1 MNPRL
6 ISNLSNSY
14 NLNFM
19 NPNNINQNPNNI
31 NLPNF
36 NNISNSMKFNNNM
49 FNPNANNNMLN
60 PNVNNNILNPNF
72 NNNMN
77 NLGMNQNM
85 AAQMTIN
92 YNINNMNINM
102 NNSCT
107 NTILNGT
114 SLTNINNFA
123 QPSNLISPAVIIKKN
138 NNDCLRMNFL
148 LNNYDYILEIEKLND
163 YNSLYFLCQL
173 KEDATLLY
181 EYSCVKTFDEL
192 KKMNLNFMQC
202 ENIKQIFNVLI
213 NIFQNLNRQSK
224 PRIDLMNEK
233 IALYFISPNL
243 NGKYEDTIIWLDK
256 KDRDVKEQ
264 FNVLQCKYM
273 DLYTNFKD
281 IQKIAWSSGFSG
293 SKLEKIKEIC
303 GKPDKND

>member
-31 NLPNF
+31 NPPNF
-36 NNISNSMKFNNNM
+36 NDMSNSMKFNINNNM
-49 FNPNANNNMLN
+49 FNPN
-60 PNVNNNILNPNF
+60 V

-77 NLGMNQNM
+77 NIGMNQNM
-85 AAQMTIN
+85 AAPMTIN

-123 QPSNLISPAVIIKKN
+123 QPSNLISPALMVKKN
-138 NNDCLRMNFL
+138 NNDCLQMKFL
-148 LNNYDYILEIEKLND
+148 LSNYDYILEIEKLYD
-163 YNSLYFLCQL
+163 YNSLYFLCRL

-213 NIFQNLNRQSK
+213 NIFQNLYRQSK

-243 NGKYEDTIIWLDK
+243 NGKYEDTMIWLDK

>member
-1 MNPRL
+1 
-6 ISNLSNSY
+6 
-14 NLNFM
+14 
-19 NPNNINQNPNNI
+19 
-31 NLPNF
+31 
-36 NNISNSMKFNNNM
+36 MKFNNNM

-85 AAQMTIN
+85 AAPMTIN

-123 QPSNLISPAVIIKKN
+123 QPSNLISPALIIKKN
-138 NNDCLRMNFL
+138 NNDCLRMNFV

-163 YNSLYFLCQL
+163 YNSLYFLCRL

-213 NIFQNLNRQSK
+213 NIFQNLYWQSK

-281 IQKIAWSSGFSG
+281 IQKIAWGSGFSG

>member
-1 MNPRL
+1 
-6 ISNLSNSY
+6 
-14 NLNFM
+14 M

-31 NLPNF
+31 NPANF
-36 NNISNSMKFNNNM
+36 NNMSNSMKFNNNM
-49 FNPNANNNMLN
+49 FNPNINNNM
-60 PNVNNNILNPNF
+60 LNPNF

-85 AAQMTIN
+85 AAPMTIN

-123 QPSNLISPAVIIKKN
+123 QPSNLISPALIIKKN
-138 NNDCLRMNFL
+138 NNDCLQMNFL
-148 LNNYDYILEIEKLND
+148 LNNYNYILEIEKLND
-163 YNSLYFLCQL
+163 YNSLYFLCRL

-213 NIFQNLNRQSK
+213 NIFQNLYRQSK

-281 IQKIAWSSGFSG
+281 IQKIAWGSGFSG